1 MVDDVWSLLEMTPYR
16 YKTSQ
21 AGLDRVK
28 QLERL
33 EVTFEFVVTVY
44 KNMKTTVKNGELMVR
59 ELRSMKESQYLLKM
73 PFRMKLLNLILKVM
87 KVLI

>member
-1 MVDDVWSLLEMTPYR
+1 
-16 YKTSQ
+16 
-21 AGLDRVK
+21 
-28 QLERL
+28 
-33 EVTFEFVVTVY
+33 
-44 KNMKTTVKNGELMVR
+44 MVR